1 MLKGIN
7 QWCFPKGTPI
17 EQVFAHSRRA
27 GFDAV
32 ELNLQLPGNPGITVE
47 STVQELEAIGR
58 MARDHNLQLRSISCG
73 LMGRNPLS
81 SPDPEVRR
89 RGIDL
94 VKRQIEIANLLGMD
108 TALLVPAFVD
118 EAEASYDEAYQRSQ
132 EALHELARFAEQHK
146 VHIGVENVWNKFL
159 YSPLEMARYID
170 ELQSPYVGVY
180 FDVGNVVNFGF
191 PEQWIRILGPRI
203 RKVHVKDFRRSVGTA
218 YGVVPLLAGDVNWI
232 EVRKALQE
240 IGYRDTLT
248 AELSPYASAPFQLVY
263 DTARHLDVIIHGG
276 EK

>member
-17 EQVFAHSRRA
+17 AQVFEHSQKA

-32 ELNLQLPGNPGITVE
+32 ELNLELPGSPGITTE
-47 STVQELEAIGR
+47 STVRELEEIGR
-58 MARDHNLQLRSISCG
+58 MARSYNIQLRSISCG
-73 LMGRNPLS
+73 LMGQNSLS
-81 SPDPEVRR
+81 SSDPEVRR
-89 RGIDL
+89 RGIEL
-94 VKRQIEIANLLGMD
+94 VKKQIEIANLLGMD
-108 TALLVPAFVD
+108 TALLVPAFVND
-118 EAEASYDEAYQRSQ
+118 VETAYDEAYQRSQ
-132 EALHELARFAEQHK
+132 EALHELAQTAERNK
-146 VHIGVENVWNKFL
+146 VHIGIENVWNKFL

-170 ELQSPYVGVY
+170 EINSPYVGAY

-191 PEQWIRILGPRI
+191 PEQWIRILGHRI

-218 YGVVPLLAGDVNWI
+218 YGVVTLLSGDVNWI

-240 IGYRDTLT
+240 IDYKDTLT

-263 DTARHLDVIIHGG
+263 DTARHLDVIINGG